1 VGEDGR
7 PPLVAAAGVTRRYPP
22 RGGNG
27 RPGAAGVTAL
37 DGVSFELGLGEVV
50 GLVGRSGAGKST
62 LARVLIGLE
71 PVDAGE
77 VRYEGSRLDSL
88 DAAARQRFRADV
100 QPVFQD
106 PFNALD
112 PRQAVGAIVA
122 EPLAIHRV
130 APRRERG
137 ALVARLLADVGLPC
151 DAAFLRRR
159 PHELSGGERQRVAL
173 ARALACEPRGLILD
187 EPVSALDASVRGQVL
202 NLLLGM
208 RERRSLAMLVIA
220 HDIAL
225 VARLCQRVVVMAVGR
240 VVEQG
245 PAATLLA
252 SPASAPTRELVA
264 AAGWLAQL
272 PAPE

>member
-1 VGEDGR
+1 MGEERR
-7 PPLVAAAGVTRRYPP
+7 PPLVAAAGVTRRYPT

-27 RPGAAGVTAL
+27 GPGAAGVTAL
-37 DGVSFELGLGEVV
+37 DGVSFELGLGEIV

-77 VRYEGSRLDSL
+77 VRYQGTRLDSL
-88 DAAARQRFRADV
+88 DGAARQRFRADV

-112 PRQAVGAIVA
+112 PRQPVGAIVA
-122 EPLAIHRV
+122 EPLAVHRI
-130 APRRERG
+130 APRGERR
-137 ALVARLLADVGLPC
+137 ALVARLLADVGLPS

-173 ARALACEPRGLILD
+173 ARALACEPRALILD

-220 HDIAL
+220 HDVAL
-225 VARLCQRVVVMAVGR
+225 VARLCQRVVVMAAGR
-240 VVEQG
+240 IVEQG
-245 PAATLLA
+245 PAPTLLG
-252 SPASAPTRELVA
+252 SPAQAATRELVA
-264 AAGWLAQL
+264 AAEWLAGE
-272 PAPE
+272 PAAD